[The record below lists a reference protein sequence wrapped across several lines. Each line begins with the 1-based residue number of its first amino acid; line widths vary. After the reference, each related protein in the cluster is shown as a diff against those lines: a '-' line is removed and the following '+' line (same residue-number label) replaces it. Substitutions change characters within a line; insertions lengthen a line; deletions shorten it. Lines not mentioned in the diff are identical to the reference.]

1 MLAIYYLKILSFKEL
16 SYVTP
21 LSIFCTVQT
30 HHTSLNS
37 QTYYA
42 MLIQA
47 IIRHSK
53 HDGKEEEHKRM
64 IAELEEKERKEMEEL
79 R

>member
-1 MLAIYYLKILSFKEL
+1 MLFKILGFKEL
-16 SYVTP
+16 YYVTP
-21 LSIFCTVQT
+21 LSIFCTIKA
-30 HHTSLNS
+30 HHSSLNY
-37 QTYYA
+37 QTYYT